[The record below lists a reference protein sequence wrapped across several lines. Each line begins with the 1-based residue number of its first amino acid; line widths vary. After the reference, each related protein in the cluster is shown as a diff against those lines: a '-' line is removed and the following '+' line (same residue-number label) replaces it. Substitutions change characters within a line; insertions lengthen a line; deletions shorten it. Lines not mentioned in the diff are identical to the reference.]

1 MYIKVGRKPSD
12 ARLFTPTLYTKLEA
26 IKLSIKLDY
35 TLNTP
40 EERKEL
46 VEKILEE
53 TPEPSDRYLEILADY
68 LVLAMEKQERKEK
81 KILTE
86 NRMATVN
93 KRETSFEGL
102 VSQFENGE
110 DGIYNL
116 VTEDKNQI
124 FQHKVE
130 ITEQDLEE
138 IPFLKQVREA
148 IEMWEKR
155 LKTATGRDAFIIKKA
170 IIDLRKDQY
179 IIKNAYRK
187 PVVTMHASH
196 ATHWVPLN
204 YSEEIVDGEI
214 EYSGASL
221 LDYKVCSAVLCNYSK
236 LKAAGEGNF
245 MSDTW
250 YFMEDFD
257 NVCGRA
263 LKDYPYYE
271 RLVELKIDGKQN
283 LEIQETLQQE
293 FGIKHSIEYISSLW
307 RNKIPKLIADQAEED
322 FLDWWYLQQEK
333 GQYKRCTRCGQLKLA
348 HNKYFSKN
356 KTSRDGWYSICKS
369 CRNKKK

>member
-1 MYIKVGRKPSD
+1 
-12 ARLFTPTLYTKLEA
+12 
-26 IKLSIKLDY
+26 
-35 TLNTP
+35 
-40 EERKEL
+40 
-46 VEKILEE
+46 
-53 TPEPSDRYLEILADY
+53 
-68 LVLAMEKQERKEK
+68 MEKQERKER

-110 DGIYNL
+110 DGVYNL

-130 ITEQDLEE
+130 ITEHDLET

-179 IIKNAYRK
+179 IIKNAYLQ
-187 PVVTMHASH
+187 PIVTMHASH

-204 YSEEIVDGEI
+204 CEEWVTDTGDIC
-214 EYSGASL
+214 YTGASL

-263 LKDYPYYE
+263 LKDHPYYE

-283 LEIQETLQQE
+283 LEIQETLHVE

-307 RNKIPKLIADQAEED
+307 RNKIPKLIAAQAEED
-322 FLDWWYLQQEK
+322 FLDWWYLEREK
-333 GQYKRCTRCGQLKLA
+333 GQYKRCSRCGQLKLA

-356 KTSRDGWYSICKS
+356 KTSRDNFYSICKA
-369 CRNKKK
+369 CRNKK

>member
-1 MYIKVGRKPSD
+1 
-12 ARLFTPTLYTKLEA
+12 
-26 IKLSIKLDY
+26 
-35 TLNTP
+35 
-40 EERKEL
+40 
-46 VEKILEE
+46 
-53 TPEPSDRYLEILADY
+53 
-68 LVLAMEKQERKEK
+68 MEKQERKEK

-130 ITEQDLEE
+130 ITEEDLEE
-138 IPFLKQVREA
+138 IPFLKQIRET
-148 IEMWEKR
+148 IQSWEKM
-155 LKTATGRDAFIIKKA
+155 LKTANGRDAYIIKKT

-204 YSEEIVDGEI
+204 FEEWVEDGEVH
-214 EYSGASL
+214 YTGASL

-250 YFMEDFD
+250 YFMESFD
-257 NVCGRA
+257 AICGKA

-283 LEIQETLQQE
+283 LEIQDILHQE

-307 RNKIPKLIADQAEED
+307 RNKIPKLIAAEAEEE
-322 FLDWWYLQQEK
+322 FLDWWYLQVEP

-356 KTSRDGWYSICKS
+356 KTSKDNFYSICKN
-369 CRNKKK
+369 CRNSKK

>member
-1 MYIKVGRKPSD
+1 
-12 ARLFTPTLYTKLEA
+12 
-26 IKLSIKLDY
+26 
-35 TLNTP
+35 
-40 EERKEL
+40 
-46 VEKILEE
+46 
-53 TPEPSDRYLEILADY
+53 
-68 LVLAMEKQERKEK
+68 MEKQERKEK
-81 KILTE
+81 RILTE

-148 IEMWEKR
+148 IQGWEKK

-187 PVVTMHASH
+187 PVVTMHATH

-204 YSEEIVDGEI
+204 YEEEIIDGEI
-214 EYSGASL
+214 QYSGVSL

-257 NVCGRA
+257 NICGRA
-263 LKDYPYYE
+263 LKSYPYYE
-271 RLVELKIDGKQN
+271 KLVELKIDGKQN
-283 LEIQETLQQE
+283 LEIQEILQTE
-293 FGIKHSIEYISSLW
+293 FGIKNSVEYISSLW
-307 RNKIPKLIADQAEED
+307 RNKIPKLIAAQAEDD
-322 FLDWWYLQQEK
+322 FLNWWYLEKEK
-333 GQYKRCTRCGQLKLA
+333 GQYKKCTRCGQLKLA

-356 KTSRDGWYSICKS
+356 KTSKDGFYSICKA
-369 CRNKKK
+369 CRNAKK

>member
-1 MYIKVGRKPSD
+1 
-12 ARLFTPTLYTKLEA
+12 
-26 IKLSIKLDY
+26 
-35 TLNTP
+35 
-40 EERKEL
+40 
-46 VEKILEE
+46 
-53 TPEPSDRYLEILADY
+53 
-68 LVLAMEKQERKEK
+68 MEKQEKKERR
-81 KILTE
+81 ILTE

-130 ITEQDLEE
+130 ITPEDIEN
-138 IPFLKQVREA
+138 IPFLKQIREA
-148 IEMWEKR
+148 IEYWEQR
-155 LKTATGRDAFIIKKA
+155 LKTATGRDAYIIKKA

-179 IIKNAYRK
+179 IVKNDYLK
-187 PVVTMHASH
+187 PIVTTHASH
-196 ATHWVPLN
+196 ATHWTPLN
-204 YSEEIVDGEI
+204 YSEEIIDGEI
-214 EYSGASL
+214 HYSGASL

-257 NVCGRA
+257 ITCGRA
-263 LKDYPYYE
+263 LKDYPFYE

-283 LEIQETLQQE
+283 VEIQETLQQE
-293 FGIKHSIEYISSLW
+293 FGIKHSVEYISSLW

-322 FLDWWYLQQEK
+322 FLDWWYLTQEK
-333 GQYKRCTRCGQLKLA
+333 GQYKKCTRCGQLKLA
-348 HNKYFSKN
+348 NNKYFSKN
-356 KTSRDGWYSICKS
+356 KTSKDGWYSICKA

>member
-1 MYIKVGRKPSD
+1 M
-12 ARLFTPTLYTKLEA
+12 
-26 IKLSIKLDY
+26 SIKLDY
-35 TLNTP
+35 TLQTP
-40 EERKEL
+40 EERKQL

-53 TPEPSDRYLEILADY
+53 TPEPSERYLEILANY
-68 LVLAMEKQERKEK
+68 LVLAMEKQERKER

-86 NRMATVN
+86 NRMTTVN

-130 ITEQDLEE
+130 ITPKDLEE
-138 IPFLKQVREA
+138 IPFLNEIREA
-148 IEMWEKR
+148 IKIWETK
-155 LKTATGRDAFIIKKA
+155 LKTASGRDAFIIKRA

-179 IIKNAYRK
+179 IIKNAFRK
-187 PVVTMHASH
+187 PVVTMQASH
-196 ATHWVPLN
+196 ETHWVPLE
-204 YSEEIVDGEI
+204 YTEEVVNGEI
-214 EYSGASL
+214 KYTGVSL
-221 LDYKVCSAVLCNYSK
+221 LDPKVCSAVLCNYSK

-245 MSDTW
+245 TSDTW

-257 NVCGRA
+257 AVCGRA
-263 LKDYPYYE
+263 LKNYPYYE
-271 RLVELKIDGKQN
+271 KLVELKIDGKQN
-283 LEIQETLQQE
+283 LEIQESLQTE

-307 RNKIPKLIADQAEED
+307 RNKIPKLIAAQAEEE
-322 FLDWWYLQQEK
+322 FLDWWYLTQEK
-333 GQYKRCTRCGQLKLA
+333 GEYKKCSRCGQIKLA

-356 KTSRDGWYSICKS
+356 KTSKDNFYSICKT
-369 CRNKKK
+369 CRNKKN